1 MSTPLRILYVGSYKP
16 SYPRNKIV
24 IDGLRKNGA
33 LVTECNERS
42 SGFLKYIR
50 LAVRLLRLRGTYDVM
65 LVGFPGQEVMF
76 IARLF
81 ASAPI
86 VFDVFTSHYMG
97 YILDRAYFKPDS
109 FRAKIYRFLDYWS
122 CRFADMIILDTNA
135 HIDFFVHEF
144 KLPRDKFQ
152 RIFLGANT
160 DLHFPRVQEKN
171 SQEFTVLFWGSF
183 IPLQGTEYILE
194 AARLL
199 RDEHIRFVL
208 IGDGQKR
215 ARDMQEVQRLQ
226 ITNIRFPGKVSDE
239 ALIDYIRNADVCLGA
254 FSEGQKADIT
264 IQNKIFETLAS
275 RKPLITMR
283 TMAIGELLTDTEQCL
298 LCEKANPEDLA
309 KKIIL
314 LRDDEAL
321 RTSLAERGYQ
331 FFRNYLTEE
340 SIGRELLAKITP
352 LCQKS

>member
-1 MSTPLRILYVGSYKP
+1 
-16 SYPRNKIV
+16 
-24 IDGLRKNGA
+24 
-33 LVTECNERS
+33 
-42 SGFLKYIR
+42 
-50 LAVRLLRLRGTYDVM
+50 M

-76 IARLF
+76 VARLV

-122 CRFADMIILDTNA
+122 CRFADMVVLDTNA
-135 HIDFFVHEF
+135 HIDFFVREF
-144 KLPRDKFQ
+144 KLPRNKFH
-152 RIFLGANT
+152 RVFLGANT
-160 DLHFPRVQEKN
+160 DLHAPRPHERN
-171 SQEFTVLFWGSF
+171 PHEFTVLFWGSF

-199 RDEHIRFVL
+199 RDENIQFIL

-215 ARDMQEVQRLQ
+215 ARDMHEAQRLG
-226 ITNIRFPGKVSDE
+226 ITNVQFPGKVSDE
-239 ALIDYIRNADVCLGA
+239 MLIEYIRNADVCLGA

-283 TMAIGELLTDTEQCL
+283 TTAIGELLTDGQQCL
-298 LCEKANPEDLA
+298 LCEKANPQDLA
-309 KKIIL
+309 KKIIMM
-314 LRDDEAL
+314 RDDETL

-331 FFRNYLTEE
+331 FFRNHLTEE
-340 SIGRELLAKITP
+340 RIGEELLGKITT
-352 LCQKS
+352 LCKKS